1 MRYSSFPT
9 RGFDSSSLIFHNHSL
24 GFASNV
30 SEYALLLRCEFKLGP
45 WLSCFWTK
53 SNFLSTHKN
62 QKYKLLRALY
72 ELCQKKKKKPR
83 KVRRT
88 LFCLLFLYTFLHKA
102 WLRNW
107 SAFGWLA
114 LTVCLSCVGDNLK
127 LHLSYRKPILRHW
140 MPISFLNF
148 WAMHSHYCIFT
159 TPHACSSLTDQHVY
173 MQDAYWASR
182 WKYIHL
188 SIFSS

>member
-1 MRYSSFPT
+1 MSVNMHYCSDVNLNLVP
-9 RGFDSSSLIFHNHSL
+9 DLV
-24 GFASNV
+24 ASEQKVTFCQPIRTKNINY
-30 SEYALLLRCEFKLGP
+30 YAHYMSYVK
-45 WLSCFWTK
+45 
-53 SNFLSTHKN
+53 
-62 QKYKLLRALY
+62 
-72 ELCQKKKKKPR
+72 KKKKKPR